1 MTDPRTYIAGPG
13 LLRERVILIT
23 GSGDGIGKA
32 LALACAAVGAR
43 VILHGRNVRKLE
55 KAHDEIVAAGG
66 LPPSILPLDFEKAG
80 PAEYEALVT
89 AITQSFGRLD
99 GLVHNAGML
108 GDRSPIEHH
117 DVPKWMRTLHVN
129 VNAPFLLTRYC
140 LPLLKASEDASIL
153 FTSSGVVRKPR
164 AFWGAY
170 LVSKWATEGL
180 MHMLADELESS
191 AALRVNGVNPGKV
204 RTNMRLQA
212 YPGEDRS
219 LLPEAASIV
228 ATYLYLL
235 GPDSRGITGKSF
247 DCQSG

>member
-1 MTDPRTYIAGPG
+1 MTDPRTYSPPAG
-13 LLRERVILIT
+13 LLEDRVILIT

-32 LALACAAVGAR
+32 LALACAGLRAR

-55 KAHDEIVAAGG
+55 KTHDEIVAAGD
-66 LPPSILPLDFEKAG
+66 LPPSLLPLDFEKAG
-80 PAEYEALVT
+80 PADYEALVAAT
-89 AITQSFGRLD
+89 TKTFGRLD
-99 GLVHNAGML
+99 GLVHNASML

-117 DVPKWMRTLHVN
+117 DVPKWMRTMHVN

-140 LPLLKASEDASIL
+140 LPLLKASTDASML
-153 FTSSGVVRKPR
+153 FTASGVVRRPR

-180 MHMLADELESS
+180 MHMLADELE
-191 AALRVNGVNPGKV
+191 AQPAIRVNGVNPGKV

-219 LLPEAASIV
+219 TLPEAATILS
-228 ATYLYLL
+228 TYLYLL
-235 GPDSRGITGKSF
+235 GPDSRGVTGRSF
-247 DCQSG
+247 DCQAV